1 MKKSAALLFSVL
13 FYIAAFALACIC
25 ASGQN
30 LLSFACILPPV
41 VALYFVI
48 AGNIFAHRLGLNR
61 WLLWFVLNFAGGIC
75 SWGLLIACFPHILF
89 NGFILFYL
97 VPVTAAFVIVWAV
110 VGIGFLCVSRWK
122 QHPASTDTTE
132 QSSVAAPK
140 RTGAGI
146 ETFTGIVRVI
156 GIMGLILSIACLT
169 LGVKG
174 IATIRPASDYED
186 MGVHTFSPYKVL
198 PHTMENRA
206 TGRDKRNNPTK
217 TVYVVYYQ
225 TSDGTGYQWKLET
238 SNDKDYADQILAKG
252 ESVDR
257 RVLSIKENGKY
268 MTVDAELTADT
279 YVAGRQKQYLWMA
292 GLSGAYLVLCVAVWL
307 VMKRR
312 TTASMYKGQH
322 AS

>member
-1 MKKSAALLFSVL
+1 MKKAAALLFSVL
-13 FYIAAFALACIC
+13 FYIGAFALAFLC
-25 ASGQN
+25 ASEQN
-30 LLSFACILPPV
+30 LLYFACILPPI

-97 VPVTAAFVIVWAV
+97 VPVTIAFAIVWAV

-132 QSSVAAPK
+132 HAAPR

-198 PHTMENRA
+198 PYTVENRA
-206 TGRDKRNNPTK
+206 TSRDKRNNPTK

-252 ESVDR
+252 DSVDR

-268 MTVDAELTADT
+268 MTVDTDLTADT
-279 YVAGRQKQYLWMA
+279 YVAGQQKRYLWMA
-292 GLSGAYLVLCVAVWL
+292 GLSGGYLVLCVALWL

-312 TTASMYKGQH
+312 TVGEK
-322 AS
+322 

>member
-1 MKKSAALLFSVL
+1 MKKAAALLFSVL
-13 FYIAAFALACIC
+13 FYIGAFALAFLC
-25 ASGQN
+25 ASEQN
-30 LLSFACILPPV
+30 LLYFACILPPI

-97 VPVTAAFVIVWAV
+97 VPVTIAFAIVWAV

-132 QSSVAAPK
+132 HAATR

-198 PHTMENRA
+198 PYTVENRA

-252 ESVDR
+252 DSVDR

-268 MTVDAELTADT
+268 MTVDTDLTADT
-279 YVAGRQKQYLWMA
+279 YVAGQQKRYLWMA
-292 GLSGAYLVLCVAVWL
+292 GLSGGYLVLCVALWL

-312 TTASMYKGQH
+312 TVGEK
-322 AS
+322 

>member
-1 MKKSAALLFSVL
+1 MKKAAALLFSVL
-13 FYIAAFALACIC
+13 FYIAAFALAFIC
-25 ASGQN
+25 ASKQN
-30 LLSFACILPPV
+30 LLYFACILPPV

-48 AGNIFAHRLGLNR
+48 VGNIFAHRLGLNR

-97 VPVTAAFVIVWAV
+97 VPVTVAFVIVWAV
-110 VGIGFLCVSRWK
+110 VGIGFLCVSQWK
-122 QHPASTDTTE
+122 QRPASTDTTE
-132 QSSVAAPK
+132 QSSVATPK

-156 GIMGLILSIACLT
+156 GIMGLILSIACFI
-169 LGVKG
+169 LGVKE
-174 IATIRPASDYED
+174 IATIHPASDYED
-186 MGVHTFSPYKVL
+186 MGVHTFSPYTVL
-198 PHTMENRA
+198 PHTVENRA

-225 TSDGTGYQWKLET
+225 ASDGTDYQWKLET
-238 SNDKDYADQILAKG
+238 SNDKDYANQILAKG

-268 MTVDAELTADT
+268 MTVDADLTADS
-279 YVAGRQKQYLWMA
+279 YVAEQQKRYLWMA
-292 GLSGAYLVLCVAVWL
+292 GLSGGYLVLCVVVWL

-312 TTASMYKGQH
+312 TIEKL
-322 AS
+322 

>member
-1 MKKSAALLFSVL
+1 MKKAAALLFSVL
-13 FYIAAFALACIC
+13 FYIGAFALAFLC
-25 ASGQN
+25 ASEQN
-30 LLSFACILPPV
+30 LLYFACILPPI

-97 VPVTAAFVIVWAV
+97 VPVTIAFAIVWAV

-132 QSSVAAPK
+132 HAAPR

-198 PHTMENRA
+198 PYAVENRA
-206 TGRDKRNNPTK
+206 TSRDKRNNPTK

-252 ESVDR
+252 DSVDR

-268 MTVDAELTADT
+268 MTVDTDLTADT
-279 YVAGRQKQYLWMA
+279 YVAGQQKRYLWMA
-292 GLSGAYLVLCVAVWL
+292 GLSGGYLVLCVALWL

-312 TTASMYKGQH
+312 TVGEK
-322 AS
+322 

>member
-1 MKKSAALLFSVL
+1 MKKAAALLFSVL
-13 FYIAAFALACIC
+13 FYIAAFALAFIY
-25 ASGQN
+25 ASEQN
-30 LLSFACILPPV
+30 LLYFACILPSIA
-41 VALYFVI
+41 ALYFVT
-48 AGNIFAHRLGLNR
+48 AGNIFARRLGLNR
-61 WLLWFVLNFAGGIC
+61 WLLWFALNFAGGIC
-75 SWGLLIACFPHILF
+75 SWGLLIACFPNILF

-97 VPVTAAFVIVWAV
+97 VPVTVAFVIVWAA

-122 QHPASTDTTE
+122 QRPASTDTTE
-132 QSSVAAPK
+132 HPPAAAPK
-140 RTGAGI
+140 RTGSGI

-156 GIMGLILSIACLT
+156 GIVGLTLSIACFA

-186 MGVHTFSPYKVL
+186 MGIHTFSPYKVL
-198 PHTMENRA
+198 PHTVENHA

-225 TSDGTGYQWKLET
+225 TSDGTGCQWKLET
-238 SNDKDYADQILAKG
+238 GGGKDYANQILAEG

-279 YVAGRQKQYLWMA
+279 YVSGQQKRYLWMI
-292 GLSGAYLVLCVAVWL
+292 GLSGIYLLLCFVVWL

-312 TTASMYKGQH
+312 TVGEL
-322 AS
+322 

>member
-1 MKKSAALLFSVL
+1 MKKAAALLFSVL
-13 FYIAAFALACIC
+13 FYIGAFALAFLC
-25 ASGQN
+25 ASEQN
-30 LLSFACILPPV
+30 LLYFACILPPI

-97 VPVTAAFVIVWAV
+97 VPVTIAFAIVWAV
-110 VGIGFLCVSRWK
+110 VGIGFLCASQWK
-122 QHPASTDTTE
+122 QRPASTDTTE
-132 QSSVAAPK
+132 HAAPK

-198 PHTMENRA
+198 PHTVENRA

-252 ESVDR
+252 DSVDR

-268 MTVDAELTADT
+268 MTVDADLTADT
-279 YVAGRQKQYLWMA
+279 YVAGQQKRYLWMA
-292 GLSGAYLVLCVAVWL
+292 GLSGGYLVLCVALWL

-312 TTASMYKGQH
+312 TVGEK
-322 AS
+322 